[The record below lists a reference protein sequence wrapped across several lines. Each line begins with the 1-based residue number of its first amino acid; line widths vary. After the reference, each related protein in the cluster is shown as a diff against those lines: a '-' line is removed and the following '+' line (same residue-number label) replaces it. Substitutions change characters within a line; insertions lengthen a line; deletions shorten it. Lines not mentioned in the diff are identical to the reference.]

1 MRNGIV
7 ILLGGLVAV
16 PAVAAPCPAEVGPGL
31 VRVTIEATNVRS
43 DAGEVAFTV
52 YPDIKSRFLARGA
65 KLARV
70 RTPALTG
77 TTTACFALTPG
88 FYPVAIYHDANG
100 DRDFNR
106 TLFAIKEG
114 YGFSNDAPTALGL
127 PSFEK
132 VRVKV
137 GPGPTTIRIRMRYP

>member
-1 MRNGIV
+1 MRNGIFTV
-7 ILLGGLVAV
+7 LGGLIAV
-16 PAVAAPCPAEVGPGL
+16 PAFAAPCPPEAGPGL

-52 YPDIKSRFLARGA
+52 YPDIKSLAKGA

-70 RTPALTG
+70 RTPAVAG
-77 TTTACFALTPG
+77 TTTACFALAPG

-132 VRVKV
+132 VRIKV